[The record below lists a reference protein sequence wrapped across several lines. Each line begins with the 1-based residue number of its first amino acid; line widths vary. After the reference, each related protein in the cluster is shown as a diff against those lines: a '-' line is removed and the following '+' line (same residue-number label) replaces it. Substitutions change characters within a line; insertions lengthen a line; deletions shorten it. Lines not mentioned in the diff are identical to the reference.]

1 MRQINALRYL
11 DDPENNSGNWR
22 LKGDTVVRWSVA
34 QGGTYAELKR
44 EWAPFDRIQSPDIV
58 TREAV
63 AGLMQRAHASGV
75 RGFTVA
81 NNKAEGCAPLTMRA
95 VAESICAMEKRRGTQ
110 RLKPHPCAVSQD
122 KAPKL
127 RSRRSPHRKGSFSG
141 FRVLGFGFRGGCAA
155 DHPGNEFFAGLAA
168 EKGLH
173 AVVSENR
180 TRKHD
185 AAETER
191 T

>member
-1 MRQINALRYL
+1 MPLSYGVEMRTAQLLTRRYIRLLRPTHARPVVGIHPSLPPVMRQINALRYL

-22 LKGDTVVRWSVA
+22 LKGDTVVCWSVA

-95 VAESICAMEKRRGTQ
+95 VAESICAMEKTAR
-110 RLKPHPCAVSQD
+110 
-122 KAPKL
+122 
-127 RSRRSPHRKGSFSG
+127 
-141 FRVLGFGFRGGCAA
+141 
-155 DHPGNEFFAGLAA
+155 
-168 EKGLH
+168 
-173 AVVSENR
+173 
-180 TRKHD
+180 D
-185 AAETER
+185 AAIEAASVRRLTGQGPKN
-191 T
+191 